1 MRFAFSIDMG
11 GQMLDI
17 RVAGILK
24 DKDNINGQ
32 VEAGGMGVFPFS
44 AKRQP

>member
-1 MRFAFSIDMG
+1 MG